1 MRKLVDKIK
10 SIPIEARAS
19 VAYTICS
26 ILQQGVS
33 FITLPLFT
41 RLLTTEEYGQYSLYS
56 SWAAIIAIFITLN
69 LPYGSF
75 MTAMVKYRE
84 ERDRYIASIQGIFL
98 LLGGIFLVIYLPFQ
112 FLWNKLFDL
121 PTAIILIM
129 VVEIIANA
137 ALQCWTGRKRYEFK
151 YISVIIVTIL
161 VSIVAPVTAY
171 IFVINSGQKGFA
183 RIIGYALINI
193 LFGGYL
199 LLYNFVK
206 GKTAYSKEFWKYALS
221 FNLPLIVYYLS
232 QVAFNQTDRI
242 MINHYCGTGKVALY
256 GVAHSLGM
264 LLTFVLNAINNSY
277 VPWFY
282 EKISDGKQRDNR
294 KIACYIA
301 VLMAFLLMGVVSL
314 APEII
319 LLLAGKAYSEAVW
332 IVPPVALSVLLLF
345 YAQLFINVEF
355 YYEEKK
361 LLIYASVGAAI
372 VNIILNSI
380 LIPNISYIAAGYT
393 TMISYILFA
402 VSNYLAM
409 KRVLKKHN
417 KENDMY
423 HMGGLIL
430 TFIGFMILC
439 MLAMSLYQLPMFR
452 YGIIA
457 AVLLGVVLNYKRII
471 KILKD
476 FR

>member
-1 MRKLVDKIK
+1 MSKLIGKIK

-26 ILQQGVS
+26 ILQQGLS

-41 RLLTTEEYGQYSLYS
+41 RLLTTDEYGQYSVYS
-56 SWAAIIAIFITLN
+56 SWSAIIAIFIALN

-84 ERDRYIASIQGIFL
+84 ERDKYIASIQGIFL
-98 LLGGIFLVIYLPFQ
+98 LLGAVFMAIYLPFHDI
-112 FLWNKLFDL
+112 WNKLFDL
-121 PTAIILIM
+121 PTAIIIIM
-129 VVEIIANA
+129 VVEIMANT
-137 ALQCWTGRKRYEFK
+137 ALQCWAGRKRYEYK
-151 YISVIIVTIL
+151 YMSVIIVTMAISVL
-161 VSIVAPVTAY
+161 APVTAY
-171 IFVINSGQKGFA
+171 IFVINSSEKGLA
-183 RIIGYALINI
+183 RIVAYALINI

-199 LLYNFVK
+199 LLYNFAK
-206 GKTAYSKEFWKYALS
+206 GKAIYSKKFWKYALG
-221 FNLPLIVYYLS
+221 FNVPLIIYYLS
-232 QVAFNQTDRI
+232 QVAFNQMDKI
-242 MINHYCGTGKVALY
+242 MINHYCGMGKVGIY
-256 GVAHSLGM
+256 GVAQSLAM
-264 LLTFVLNAINNSY
+264 LMTFVLNAVNNSY

-282 EKISDGKQRDNR
+282 EKIAAGKQRDNR

-319 LLLAGKAYSEAVW
+319 LILAGEVYGEAVW
-332 IVPPVALSVLLLF
+332 IVPPIALSVLLLF

-372 VNIILNSI
+372 TNIILNSI

-402 VSNYLAM
+402 VANYLAM
-409 KRVLKKHN
+409 KRVLKKHH

-423 HMGGLIL
+423 QMGGLLLIL
-430 TFIGFMILC
+430 LGFMILC
-439 MLAMSLYQLPMFR
+439 ILAMLLYNLPFIR
-452 YGIIA
+452 YFIIT
-457 AVLLGVVLNYKRII
+457 VVLVSVGCSYK
-471 KILKD
+471 KILNIVKEV
-476 FR
+476 R